1 VLSRLTFPNTVL
13 FGAGA
18 LGELPSELAK
28 LACTRPLVVTDPGL
42 VDCGMA
48 QQVVDLVSAH
58 GIQPT
63 VFSDVAPNP
72 TEKHVEE
79 GHRAYASHACDG
91 VIGLG
96 GGSALDT
103 AKAVRLKVNHRL
115 PLAAYSINARGWE
128 KMTEPLPP
136 MIAIPTTAGTG
147 SEVARGALIIVR
159 PDNAKV
165 AIVGPALYSSVVIAD
180 PVLTVTLP
188 PHLTAGTGMDAF
200 THCVEEVLSPRY
212 NPIVDGL
219 ALEGVRLCA
228 RSLQRAVESG
238 DDIEARSD
246 MMMAAM
252 MGGMGFMK
260 GLGVVHSLSHPVGS
274 VVGGHHGTTNA
285 IFLAKCLEFNFPAAP
300 TKYRQL
306 AQAVGIVVE
315 SLDDE
320 ACMNDLV
327 TFIVNLNAKL
337 EIPSDLSAFGV
348 KREHIERMLPLCLE
362 DHCHKTNP
370 RVCTESDFRELLRAH
385 IPEQ

>member
-1 VLSRLTFPNTVL
+1 MLSQLTFPNTVL

-18 LGELPSELAK
+18 LSAVPSELAK
-28 LACTRPLVVTDPGL
+28 LGCARPLVVTDPGL
-42 VDCGMA
+42 VDCGLA
-48 QQVVDLVSAH
+48 QQVVDLVSPH
-58 GIQPT
+58 GIEPT

-72 TEKHVEE
+72 TEEHVEN
-79 GHRAYASHACDG
+79 GHRSYASHGCDG

-103 AKAVRLKVNHRL
+103 AKAIRLKVNHRL

-128 KMTEPLPP
+128 KMTEPVPP
-136 MIAIPTTAGTG
+136 MVAIATTAGTG
-147 SEVARGALIIVR
+147 SEVARGALILVR
-159 PDNAKV
+159 PDHAKV

-180 PVLTVTLP
+180 PVLTVSLP

-219 ALEGVRLCA
+219 ALEGIRLCA
-228 RSLQRAVESG
+228 RSLRRAVESG

-260 GLGVVHSLSHPVGS
+260 GLGIVHSLSHPVGS
-274 VVGGHHGTTNA
+274 VAGGHHGTTNA
-285 IFLAKCLEFNFPAAP
+285 IFLAACLEFNFRAAP
-300 TKYRQL
+300 TKYRSL
-306 AQAVGIVVE
+306 ARAVGIAAD

-320 ACMNDLV
+320 ACKNELVRFVVDLNAELGIPNDLSV
-327 TFIVNLNAKL
+327 
-337 EIPSDLSAFGV
+337 FGA
-348 KREHIERMLPLCLE
+348 KREHVERMIPMCLE

-370 RVCTESDFRELLRAH
+370 RVCTEADFRTLLLAH
-385 IPEQ
+385 IPE